1 MIIGAGD
8 HVAQMQYE
16 CQNESLKLI
25 WPYLLEIESRFG
37 INKEKQKNCSL
48 EVYYTL
54 AHIISHPGA
63 EDTGESK
70 LA

>member
-1 MIIGAGD
+1 MIGAGN
-8 HVAQMQYE
+8 HVAQMQYK

-37 INKEKQKNCSL
+37 NNKEKKKNHSL
-48 EVYYTL
+48 EVDYTL
-54 AHIISHPGA
+54 AHIVSHPGA
-63 EDTGESK
+63 EDIEESK